1 MKRFTV
7 MRDTRHRLFCS
18 VGRVRSATIFT
29 CYYASNTGLVKY
41 LHHSEGK
48 SEATVGKSALAGILI
63 LKQELGKVESKLV
76 ISAVEVGTGQ
86 ARHLFIMYSSC
97 VCTEA
102 CRPLDRSWSRLYC
115 DFHKLLAFLMPQRRL
130 VRKVTAQAECTV
142 VRSAH
147 LITQID
153 QKQGPQSYLQVQGC
167 PMHTLCTATDCS
179 PL

>member
-1 MKRFTV
+1 MV
-7 MRDTRHRLFCS
+7 
-18 VGRVRSATIFT
+18 T
-29 CYYASNTGLVKY
+29 CCYSNDGLLKY

-115 DFHKLLAFLMPQRRL
+115 DFHKLLAFLIPQRRL